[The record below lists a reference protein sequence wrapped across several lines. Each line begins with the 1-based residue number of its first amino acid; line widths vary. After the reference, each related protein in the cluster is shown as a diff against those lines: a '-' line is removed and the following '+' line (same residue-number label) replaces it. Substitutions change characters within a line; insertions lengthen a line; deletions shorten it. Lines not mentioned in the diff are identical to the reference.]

1 MLVQGRGMGRFRSV
15 GVCLPL
21 QVLGRT
27 PGASAG
33 PAPPSPCAPPASP
46 RAPRP
51 PCPLQLPAPHMPL
64 EPPRAP

>member
-33 PAPPSPCAPPASP
+33 PAPPSPCAPRIP
-46 RAPRP
+46 PRP
-51 PCPLQLPAPHMPL
+51 PPPVPPAAPCPAHAP
-64 EPPRAP
+64 